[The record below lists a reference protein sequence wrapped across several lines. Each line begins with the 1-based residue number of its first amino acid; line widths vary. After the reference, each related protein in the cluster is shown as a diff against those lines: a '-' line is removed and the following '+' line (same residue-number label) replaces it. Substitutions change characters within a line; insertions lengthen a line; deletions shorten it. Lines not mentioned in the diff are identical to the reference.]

1 MEPKLIAV
9 RLEPKQLLKLDAIVK
24 ITRWNQSEV
33 IRQLIDN
40 ASVTP
45 PAVETRLS
53 TKREKL
59 LSELSRHKT
68 ATADG

>member
-9 RLEPKQLLKLDAIVK
+9 RLEPKQLQKLDAIVEM
-24 ITRWNQSEV
+24 TGWNQSEV

-45 PAVETRLS
+45 PSVVA
-53 TKREKL
+53 
-59 LSELSRHKT
+59 ELNGKKGDPL
-68 ATADG
+68 AEVAL